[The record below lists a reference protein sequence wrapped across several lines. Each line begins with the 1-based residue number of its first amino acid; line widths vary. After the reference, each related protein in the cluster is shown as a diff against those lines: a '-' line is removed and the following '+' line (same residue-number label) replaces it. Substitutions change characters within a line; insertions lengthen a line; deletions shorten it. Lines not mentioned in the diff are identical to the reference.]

1 MLPFLPLGPALT
13 ISHNHS
19 SLHAAGKI
27 ALLLRT
33 SAMLRS
39 GFSDVSEDAVRLA
52 EILRWIVVYLADASP
67 PLALYN
73 ANSDN
78 L

>member
-1 MLPFLPLGPALT
+1 
-13 ISHNHS
+13 
-19 SLHAAGKI
+19 
-27 ALLLRT
+27 
-33 SAMLRS
+33 MLRS